1 MSCVE
6 TYVTLR
12 IFSDSMHPDEIS
24 AILGIDAMDARPR
37 DINSRHRPR
46 REHNLWAW
54 DTRPFESTDNLDHIK
69 KVLEVLDGKQDR
81 LDKLRALGCEVDLY
95 SYWVGNGQG
104 GPFLDISTMRSLCD
118 LGLEIGWDTYFRKDE
133 DA

>member
-12 IFSDSMHPDEIS
+12 IFSDSLHPDEIGE
-24 AILGIDAMDARPR
+24 ILGIKATEARPR
-37 DINSRHRPR
+37 DLNSKYRPR
-46 REHNLWAW
+46 REHNFWGW
-54 DTRPFESTDNLDHIK
+54 DTRTCKSTENLDHIK
-69 KVLEVLDGKQDR
+69 KVIDILDGKEDR
-81 LDKLRALGCEVDLY
+81 LDKLRDLGCDLDLY
-95 SYWVGNGQG
+95 SFWVGNGQG

-133 DA
+133 KM